1 MLGVYKNIAWEQL
14 CTLPHDHRFV
24 MPVRRSELTTPGS
37 SMDMMQ
43 KSANSDAD
51 EVMLDLEDAVAPNE
65 KIEAR
70 KKIVDAIH
78 EFDWEGTLV
87 SVRINDLDHPNAY
100 GDLIEVVEGA
110 GEEIDTIIVPKI
122 KREEDVY
129 MTEKLLSQIEEA
141 NNIEN
146 TIGVEV
152 LIEEVEALQR
162 VDEIAATG
170 DRLEALIF
178 GFGDYSASQG
188 VNLDSIGG
196 ETAYP
201 GDVWHYVRNKTVVA
215 ARVNNLDPIDGPFAD
230 FSDPDGYRIECER
243 SHMLGFVGKWAI
255 HPSQIEIAN
264 DVYAPAPEEVEHA
277 RQVVEAMQEGQE
289 AGQGAVHLDGEMID
303 EASMRKA
310 EETLERA
317 REIGMT
323 DD

>member
-1 MLGVYKNIAWEQL
+1 
-14 CTLPHDHRFV
+14 

-37 SMDMMQ
+37 DMDMMQ
-43 KSANSDAD
+43 KSANSEAD
-51 EVMLDLEDAVAPNE
+51 EVMLDLEDAVAPSE

-70 KKIVDAIH
+70 DKTVDAIH
-78 EFDWEGTLV
+78 EFDWSDKLV

-100 GDLIEVVEGA
+100 GDLIGVVEGA
-110 GEEIDTIIVPKI
+110 GEHIDTIIVPKI

-129 MTEKLLSQIEEA
+129 MTEKLLSQIEAA
-141 NNIEN
+141 NDIEN
-146 TIGVEV
+146 TVGIEV

-162 VDEIAATG
+162 VDHIAETG

-215 ARVNNLDPIDGPFAD
+215 AQVNDLDPIDGPFAD
-230 FSDPDGYRIECER
+230 YSDPEGYRTECER

-264 DVYAPAPEEVEHA
+264 DIYAPEPDEVENA
-277 RQVVEAMQEGQE
+277 QRVVEAMQEGQE

-310 EETLERA
+310 EKTLERA
-317 REIGMT
+317 REISMI
-323 DD
+323 DE